1 MLPNMTGKSGGRK
14 TKKKGKIKIK
24 FFPEMT
30 KRQEKLKR
38 NFFLFFAALLLLL
51 ASFLAGPEENLEEV
65 SPSLTVAPVE
75 EKLSTPSLGSQERE
89 KVKVIRVIDGD
100 TIELE
105 DGRRVRYIGIDTP
118 ETVDPQKPV
127 QCFGKEAYLENKKLV
142 EGKQIEMEK
151 DISETDQ
158 YGRILRYVWAEG
170 VFVNEH
176 LVREGFAHAVT
187 FPPDVR
193 YQELF
198 LEAERKAR
206 EEGKG
211 FWSGVCR

>member
-1 MLPNMTGKSGGRK
+1 MTGKTGGKR
-14 TKKKGKIKIK
+14 TKKRGKIKIK
-24 FFPEMT
+24 FFQMT
-30 KRQEKLKR
+30 KHREKLKR
-38 NFFLFFAALLLLL
+38 NFFLFFALLLLL
-51 ASFLAGPEENLEEV
+51 ASFLVGPEENLKEV
-65 SPSLTVAPVE
+65 SPSPTVAPIE

-127 QCFGKEAYLENKKLV
+127 QCYGKEAYLENKKLV
-142 EGKQIEMEK
+142 EEKEIEMEK

-158 YGRILRYVWAEG
+158 YGRLLRYVWAEG
-170 VFVNEH
+170 IFVNEY

-187 FPPDVR
+187 FAPDVK

-198 LEAERKAR
+198 LEVERKAR
-206 EEGKG
+206 EESKG

>member
-1 MLPNMTGKSGGRK
+1 MTGKTGGKR
-14 TKKKGKIKIK
+14 TKKRGKIKIK
-24 FFPEMT
+24 FFQMT
-30 KRQEKLKR
+30 KHREKLKR
-38 NFFLFFAALLLLL
+38 NLFLFFAALLLLL
-51 ASFLAGPEENLEEV
+51 ASFLVGPEENFKEV
-65 SPSLTVAPVE
+65 SSSPTVAPVE

-127 QCFGKEAYLENKKLV
+127 QCYGKEAYLENKKLV
-142 EGKQIEMEK
+142 EGKEIEMEK

-158 YGRILRYVWAEG
+158 YGRLLRYVWVEG
-170 VFVNEH
+170 IFVNEY

-206 EEGKG
+206 EEGRG

>member
-1 MLPNMTGKSGGRK
+1 MTGKTGGKR
-14 TKKKGKIKIK
+14 TKKRGKIRIK
-24 FFPEMT
+24 FFQMT
-30 KRQEKLKR
+30 KHREKLKR
-38 NFFLFFAALLLLL
+38 NFFLFFAALLLFL
-51 ASFLAGPEENLEEV
+51 ASFLAGPEENLKEV
-65 SPSLTVAPVE
+65 SPSPTVVLVE
-75 EKLSTPSLGSQERE
+75 EKLSPPSLGSQERE
-89 KVKVIRVIDGD
+89 KVEVIRVIDGD

-142 EGKQIEMEK
+142 EGKEIEMEK
-151 DISETDQ
+151 DISETDH
-158 YGRILRYVWAEG
+158 YGRFLRYVWAEG
-170 VFVNEH
+170 IFVNEY

-187 FPPDVR
+187 FAPDVK

-206 EEGKG
+206 EESKG
-211 FWSGVCR
+211 FWSGVCQ

>member
-1 MLPNMTGKSGGRK
+1 
-14 TKKKGKIKIK
+14 
-24 FFPEMT
+24 MT

-51 ASFLAGPEENLEEV
+51 ASFLVGPEENLKEV
-65 SPSLTVAPVE
+65 SPSPTVAPVE
-75 EKLSTPSLGSQERE
+75 KKLSTPSLGSQERE

-127 QCFGKEAYLENKKLV
+127 QCFGKEASLENKKLV

-158 YGRILRYVWAEG
+158 YGRLLRYVWVEG
-170 VFVNEH
+170 IFVNEY

>member
-1 MLPNMTGKSGGRK
+1 
-14 TKKKGKIKIK
+14 
-24 FFPEMT
+24 MT

-51 ASFLAGPEENLEEV
+51 ASFLAEPEENFKEV
-65 SPSLTVAPVE
+65 SSSPTVAPVE
-75 EKLSTPSLGSQERE
+75 EKLPPPSLGNQERE
-89 KVKVIRVIDGD
+89 RVKVTRAIDGD

-142 EGKQIEMEK
+142 EGKEIEIEK

-158 YGRILRYVWAEG
+158 YGRLLRYVWVEG
-170 VFVNEH
+170 IFVNEY

-206 EEGKG
+206 EEGRG
-211 FWSGVCR
+211 FWSGVCRYGSLRRNVGAHHNAPAYWGELFLVGDS

>member
-1 MLPNMTGKSGGRK
+1 MTGKTGGRK
-14 TKKKGKIKIK
+14 TKKRVKLRQV
-24 FFPEMT
+24 FSQMT

-51 ASFLAGPEENLEEV
+51 ASFLAEPEENFKEV
-65 SPSLTVAPVE
+65 SPLPTVAPVG

-127 QCFGKEAYLENKKLV
+127 QCFGKEASLENKKLV

-158 YGRILRYVWAEG
+158 YGRLLRYVWVEG
-170 VFVNEH
+170 IFVNEY

-211 FWSGVCR
+211 FWSGVCQ

>member
-1 MLPNMTGKSGGRK
+1 MTGKTGGKR

-24 FFPEMT
+24 FFQMT
-30 KRQEKLKR
+30 KYLEKLER
-38 NFFLFFAALLLLL
+38 NLFLFFTALLLLL
-51 ASFLAGPEENLEEV
+51 VSFLVGPEENLKEV
-65 SPSLTVAPVE
+65 SPSPTVAPVE
-75 EKLSTPSLGSQERE
+75 EKLSPPSLGSQERE

-127 QCFGKEAYLENKKLV
+127 QCYGREAYLENKKLV
-142 EGKQIEMEK
+142 EGKEIEMEK

-158 YGRILRYVWAEG
+158 YGRLLRYVWVEG
-170 VFVNEH
+170 IFVNEY

-187 FPPDVR
+187 FAPDVK

-206 EEGKG
+206 EENKG
-211 FWSGVCR
+211 FWSGVCQ